1 MSNYPPILEVP
12 VSESARNLKEI
23 TVTLLFDTPKEF
35 EGKYG
40 MQFKYGVE
48 LNGVEHTLFAS
59 PALHKKI
66 QDCAPMKGSQ
76 LSIARFGTGKE
87 TKWDVI
93 LAGGPRRSES
103 AQVAPQNGGQGVV
116 PRGTPQAFVDHVQ
129 RYWEAFD
136 LAHETL
142 KEKGFTPSVDV
153 NAIAFVIYKLA
164 IDNNVTNLRQ
174 PLEPQPTTTD
184 TAETEGK
191 NKMLDQIRAA
201 FTRTKLA
208 EEHWLTVVNMN
219 NDGEPFQ
226 SIEQMPREVGLA
238 VWATIKNVENGVLT
252 WNDFLFPEELPF

>member
-1 MSNYPPILEVP
+1 MNYPPILEVP

-23 TVTLLFDTPKEF
+23 SVTLLFDTPKEI
-35 EGKYG
+35 EGKFG
-40 MQFKYGVE
+40 TQFKYGVE
-48 LNGVEHTLFAS
+48 VGGVEHTLFAS
-59 PALHKKI
+59 NALHRKI
-66 QDCAPMKGSQ
+66 QDCSPAKGSV

-87 TKWDVI
+87 TKWDVV
-93 LAGGPRRSES
+93 LAGGPGGSKMVEK
-103 AQVAPQNGGQGVV
+103 APQSSAQGVV
-116 PRGTPQAFVDHVQ
+116 PRGTPQTFVDHLQ

-142 KEKGFTPSVDV
+142 KEKGLKPSVDV

-164 IDNNVTNLRQ
+164 IDNNVVNLRQ
-174 PLEPQPTTTD
+174 PLEPQPTTTE

-208 EEHWLTVVNMN
+208 EEHWLTAVNMH
-219 NDGEPFQ
+219 NDDAPYT